1 MQIFVELLDRQKV
14 TLDVEASDTIDIVT
28 RKIEDRFGPGRL
40 IVFGRCSFIKFDFA
54 GSDTIEVVKA
64 KIVGQEGTL
73 EPDFENVTF
82 SYFHGQLSVTVNI
95 VLMSGKTIVVE
106 VAKVDIIY
114 NVKTMIQDKAGIPAE
129 LQSLMYAEQELHN
142 GREVGDYNIPNNA
155 TLQLVRKLPQRY
167 ADFRDAYDGE
177 DLEDDDE
184 RQVP

>member
-1 MQIFVELLDRQKV
+1 M
-14 TLDVEASDTIDIVT
+14 
-28 RKIEDRFGPGRL
+28 
-40 IVFGRCSFIKFDFA
+40 
-54 GSDTIEVVKA
+54 KA
-64 KIVGQEGTL
+64 KILDEEGSL

-82 SYFHGQLSVTVNI
+82 SYFHGGLGVTVNI
-95 VLMSGKTIVVE
+95 ALMSGKTIVVE

-155 TLQLVRKLPQRY
+155 TLQLVRKLPQRH

-177 DLEDDDE
+177 DLEDDNE
-184 RQVP
+184 RQTP